1 MDYYRIEDEI
11 NLKSKISI
19 AQTVFISLR
28 YLAKLYN
35 ITHEKFPNIFPMDPL
50 NVTNKPKSPFTKFL
64 LRLKIYAHTND
75 FEPIIKKEQLFLVKN
90 QKELDSRV
98 TVKKLGIILSLIRKT
113 EGIEGDIIELGGAQG
128 GTTVMMARFLKQI
141 NSKRKIYAYD
151 TFEGFP
157 YDDRFSTESKTF
169 KGTVGGGGTDDLPES
184 LESVQTKIK
193 KFNVDDKI
201 ILVKG
206 LFEDTLPSK
215 STPKEFS
222 FIFSD
227 SGVYDATK
235 FSLEFVWEKLSK
247 NGIILFDQYGGGT
260 SDSTKGAIGETKAV
274 DDFCVKEKL
283 KLQLNPEPML
293 IKDTN
298 NMKSNEEKKEMQG

>member
-1 MDYYRIEDEI
+1 M
-11 NLKSKISI
+11 
-19 AQTVFISLR
+19 AHTVFISLR

-35 ITHEKFPNIFPMDPL
+35 ITHEKFPNIFPIDPL
-50 NVTNKPKSPFTKFL
+50 NVINKPKSPFTKFL
-64 LRLKIYAHTND
+64 LRLKVYAHTND

-98 TVKKLGIILSLIRKT
+98 PVKKLGNILSLIRKT
-113 EGIEGDIIELGGAQG
+113 EEIEGDIIELGVAQG

-141 NSKRKIYAYD
+141 NSKRKIYGYD
-151 TFEGFP
+151 TFEGYP
-157 YDDRFSTESKTF
+157 YEDRFSTESKIF
-169 KGTVGGGGTDDLPES
+169 KGTAGGGGADDLPLS

-206 LFEDTLPSK
+206 LFEDTLNSK

-222 FIFSD
+222 FIFFD
-227 SGVYDATK
+227 CGLYDATK

-247 NGIILFDQYGGGT
+247 NGIILFDEYGGGT
-260 SDSTKGAIGETKAV
+260 SNATKGGIGETKAV
-274 DDFCVKEKL
+274 DEFCVKEKL

-293 IKDTN
+293 IKDAN
-298 NMKSNEEKKEMQG
+298 NVKSNEEEEKEMP

>member
-1 MDYYRIEDEI
+1 MDYYRIEEKI
-11 NLKSKISI
+11 NLKSKISMAHTI
-19 AQTVFISLR
+19 FISLR

-35 ITHEKFPNIFPMDPL
+35 VTHEKFPNIFPMDPL
-50 NVTNKPKSPFTKFL
+50 NVVNKPKSPFTKFL
-64 LRLKIYAHTND
+64 LRLKVYAHTND

-98 TVKKLGIILSLIRKT
+98 PVKKLGNILSLIRKT
-113 EGIEGDIIELGGAQG
+113 EGIEGDIIELGVAQG

-141 NSKRKIYAYD
+141 NSKRKIYGYD
-151 TFEGFP
+151 TFEGYP
-157 YDDRFSTESKTF
+157 YEDRFSTESKIF
-169 KGTVGGGGTDDLPES
+169 KGTAGGGGADDLPLS

-206 LFEDTLPSK
+206 LFEDTLNSK

-222 FIFSD
+222 FIFFD
-227 SGVYDATK
+227 CGLYDATK

-247 NGIILFDQYGGGT
+247 NGIILFDEYGGGT
-260 SDSTKGAIGETKAV
+260 SNATKGGIGETKAV
-274 DDFCVKEKL
+274 DEFCVKEKL

-293 IKDTN
+293 IKDAN
-298 NMKSNEEKKEMQG
+298 NVKSNEEEKEIP

>member
-64 LRLKIYAHTND
+64 LRLKVYAHTND
-75 FEPIIKKEQLFLVKN
+75 SEPMIKKEQLFLVKN

-128 GTTVMMARFLKQI
+128 GTTIMMARFLKQI
-141 NSKRKIYAYD
+141 NSKRKIYGCD
-151 TFEGFP
+151 TFNGFP
-157 YDDRFSTESKTF
+157 YEDKFSRMHSEKVI
-169 KGTVGGGGTDDLPES
+169 GTLSHS
-184 LESVQTKIK
+184 LDSVHAMIK

-260 SDSTKGAIGETKAV
+260 SDLTKGAIGETKAV

-293 IKDTN
+293 IKDIN

>member
-1 MDYYRIEDEI
+1 MEEEI

-19 AQTVFISLR
+19 PQTIFISLR

-35 ITHEKFPNIFPMDPL
+35 ITHEKFPNIFPIDPL
-50 NVTNKPKSPFTKFL
+50 NVINKPKSPFTKFL
-64 LRLKIYAHTND
+64 LRLKVYAHTND

-98 TVKKLGIILSLIRKT
+98 PVKKLGYILSLIRKT

-128 GTTVMMARFLKQI
+128 GTTIMMARFLKQI
-141 NSKRKIYAYD
+141 NSKRKIYGYD
-151 TFEGFP
+151 TFEGYP
-157 YDDRFSTESKTF
+157 YEDRFSTESKTF
-169 KGTVGGGGTDDLPES
+169 KGTAGGGGPDDLPLS

-193 KFNVDDKI
+193 RFNVNDKI

-206 LFEDTLPSK
+206 LFEDTLNSK
-215 STPKEFS
+215 SAPKEFS
-222 FIFSD
+222 FIFFD
-227 SGVYDATK
+227 CGLYDATK

-247 NGIILFDQYGGGT
+247 NGIILFDEYGGGT
-260 SDSTKGAIGETKAV
+260 SNATKGAIGETKAV
-274 DDFCVKEKL
+274 DEFCIKEKL

-293 IKDTN
+293 IKDAN
-298 NMKSNEEKKEMQG
+298 NVKSNEEEKEVS